1 MPDDDDSRKHPL
13 KYFCLKCQKKTI
25 FPLKVYSSV
34 SNLSFFVLIDFMQNV
49 GSVFL
54 YFLVTQ
60 MADHFQ
66 TSTGLSVYVDY
77 IKC

>member
-25 FPLKVYSSV
+25 SPLKFIAQWAIYSF
-34 SNLSFFVLIDFMQNV
+34 LYKIDFMQYV

-60 MADHFQ
+60 MADRFQ